1 MNESGL
7 RRLLKDQRRFFASGA
22 TLSCHSRIQ
31 ALITLKNTILRH
43 KKDLA
48 AALYAD
54 LGKSETES
62 YMCET
67 GLALSE
73 LDWMLRHLKKLTRE
87 KTVPTPMAQFAARS
101 FRSPAPYGT
110 VLIMSPGII
119 RCF

>member
-54 LGKSETES
+54 LGKS
-62 YMCET
+62 
-67 GLALSE
+67 
-73 LDWMLRHLKKLTRE
+73 
-87 KTVPTPMAQFAARS
+87 
-101 FRSPAPYGT
+101 
-110 VLIMSPGII
+110 
-119 RCF
+119 